1 MQREAHV
8 QREAWKCWREGERLE
23 VGPVASANP
32 PAGARKGAGDWGF
45 ESEAPDRPSR
55 SAVPDRPSR
64 FAARSP
70 SVAPAPRTVAR
81 RALSNSL
88 PEAEHRG

>member
-23 VGPVASANP
+23 VGPVASAAP
-32 PAGARKGAGDWGF
+32 PAGARKGGGDWGF

-55 SAVPDRPSR
+55 SSE
-64 FAARSP
+64 RSP

-81 RALSNSL
+81 RALSNYL
-88 PEAEHRG
+88 